1 MKQKCA
7 KDLRAFAPAAIPS
20 HPDTL
25 STGRSTR
32 KTSQDFG
39 LDGRAG
45 RNGLS
50 SRYSETRFPP
60 LDPPWLENIST
71 VAMQPKFADAKEFS
85 SRLRELRRPLY
96 RSVALGKH
104 TTGRLKQNSPLPFL
118 LANAH
123 VASCGWLGIH
133 EADLQAVGLGTALT
147 ACHASKWL
155 SNKLT
160 YGCLIG

>member
-1 MKQKCA
+1 MKS
-7 KDLRAFAPAAIPS
+7 APKTCEFCSCRYPVS
-20 HPDTL
+20 PRHPFDGTL
-25 STGRSTR
+25 H
-32 KTSQDFG
+32 SQNIAR
-39 LDGRAG
+39 LWLGRAG
-45 RNGLS
+45 EEKRLS

-133 EADLQAVGLGTALT
+133 EADLQAFGFGTALP
-147 ACHASKWL
+147 ACHASKVVV
-155 SNKLT
+155 
-160 YGCLIG
+160 